1 MRGKRFVYGSYR
13 GRRSTTDVLKT
24 VALILAVLVV
34 LAVAGVW
41 MAQKYIVYDDGGY
54 HLELPFFQKE
64 GPAQEPEDFRVA
76 IEPAASQPEETP
88 EEGEPLLA
96 AVTVPLSA
104 VEDGSAEALAAQA
117 GANSVLLDM
126 KTDRG
131 QLGFISQL
139 AMAASAG
146 VNAGQA
152 DINRQLQALNSGE
165 LYTVA
170 RLSCFRDHAL
180 AKDETYAIRT
190 NSGYRW
196 TDPEELRWSSPASQA
211 VQDYLVAL
219 MVELAQLGFD
229 EIVLEHW
236 GYPAQSDGP
245 LGNLQY
251 PAGALEPVVTGFLAR
266 AASAL
271 ESYDVRLSLAVSA
284 GQLSGED
291 PGTGLTAE
299 ALNASVDRIWMDGNR
314 TEALAALNASGVTG
328 AEERLVSRSGTL
340 NPDEAVAQAVWA
352 ADGT

>member
-41 MAQKYIVYDDGGY
+41 IAQKYIVYDDGGY

-76 IEPAASQPEETP
+76 VEPAASQPEETP

-131 QLGFISQL
+131 QLGFVSQL

-152 DINRQLQALNSGE
+152 DINRQLQALNSC
-165 LYTVA
+165 T
-170 RLSCFRDHAL
+170 
-180 AKDETYAIRT
+180 
-190 NSGYRW
+190 RW
-196 TDPEELRWSSPASQA
+196 PACPASGTTPWPRMRHMPSGPTA
-211 VQDYLVAL
+211 ATGGPIRRRCGGA
-219 MVELAQLGFD
+219 AQ
-229 EIVLEHW
+229 
-236 GYPAQSDGP
+236 
-245 LGNLQY
+245 
-251 PAGALEPVVTGFLAR
+251 PVRRSRTIW
-266 AASAL
+266 
-271 ESYDVRLSLAVSA
+271 SL
-284 GQLSGED
+284 
-291 PGTGLTAE
+291 
-299 ALNASVDRIWMDGNR
+299 
-314 TEALAALNASGVTG
+314 
-328 AEERLVSRSGTL
+328 
-340 NPDEAVAQAVWA
+340 
-352 ADGT
+352 

>member
-24 VALILAVLVV
+24 IALILAVLVV

-54 HLELPFFQKE
+54 HLELPFFQKK
-64 GPAQEPEDFRVA
+64 GPAQEPEDLRVA
-76 IEPAASQPEETP
+76 VEPAASQPEETP

-229 EIVLEHW
+229 EILLTDCGFPTQGDLDSLRAVEEKEETLETFCR
-236 GYPAQSDGP
+236 Q
-245 LGNLQY
+245 LQ
-251 PAGALEPVVTGFLAR
+251 GALADTPVTLSVMGQRDSVTADPVSGQTTALLATFGR
-266 AASAL
+266 VWTQA
-271 ESYDVRLSLAVSA
+271 
-284 GQLSGED
+284 ED
-291 PGTGLTAE
+291 Q
-299 ALNASVDRIWMDGNR
+299 
-314 TEALAALNASGVTG
+314 EALAAFDPVVLPA
-328 AEERLVSRSGTL
+328 VS
-340 NPDEAVAQAVWA
+340 
-352 ADGT
+352 

>member
-76 IEPAASQPEETP
+76 VEPAASQPEETP

-131 QLGFISQL
+131 QLGFVSQL

-180 AKDETYAIRT
+180 AKDETYAIQQRLPVDR
-190 NSGYRW
+190 SGGAAVEQ
-196 TDPEELRWSSPASQA
+196 PSQSGGPG
-211 VQDYLVAL
+211 LS
-219 MVELAQLGFD
+219 GR
-229 EIVLEHW
+229 
-236 GYPAQSDGP
+236 SDG
-245 LGNLQY
+245 GAG
-251 PAGALEPVVTGFLAR
+251 PAGL
-266 AASAL
+266 
-271 ESYDVRLSLAVSA
+271 
-284 GQLSGED
+284 
-291 PGTGLTAE
+291 
-299 ALNASVDRIWMDGNR
+299 
-314 TEALAALNASGVTG
+314 
-328 AEERLVSRSGTL
+328 
-340 NPDEAVAQAVWA
+340 
-352 ADGT
+352 